1 MYIIEEGKAYLVD
14 GEIAKLATFDK
25 TGKLIVDK
33 EKTIEVEGKVLYTF
47 DEMYAKLNVAYMIE
61 EANNKNASK
70 NIENKEI
77 EKLNNVISELIK
89 ENDALKAEL
98 SSLKT
103 TKEEKEEAPIEEEV
117 VEEEKEE
124 KSSKKNK

>member
-1 MYIIEEGKAYLVD
+1 MYIIEDGKAYLVD
-14 GEIAKLATFDK
+14 GEVAYLATFDT

-33 EKTIEVEGKVLYTF
+33 EKTIETEGKPVYTYT
-47 DEMYAKLNVAYMIE
+47 EMYAKLNVAYMIE
-61 EANNKNASK
+61 EANNKNALK
-70 NIENKEI
+70 GVENKEI
-77 EKLNNVISELIK
+77 DKLNNVISELMK

-103 TKEEKEEAPIEEEV
+103 TEEEKEEAPIEEEV